1 MEDELK
7 SCSYIIRTICTN
19 ARNIEVS
26 SLMLVELSKKTLTI
40 LRNIKFDN
48 YGQFLVREVKC
59 PQLILK
65 KAETLTP
72 TTKFGAEG
80 GI

>member
-19 ARNIEVS
+19 ARNIGVS
-26 SLMLVELSKKTLTI
+26 SLMSVELSKKDFNYPSQYKI
-40 LRNIKFDN
+40 DN

-59 PQLILK
+59 P
-65 KAETLTP
+65 
-72 TTKFGAEG
+72 
-80 GI
+80 